1 MPNLPIAQLPSAS
14 VLTGSDV
21 FAVVQGGTTKQT
33 TFNSIYTGLTGSFV
47 TTSSF
52 NTYTSSVQS
61 YYLSAYHTASILLS
75 NVGTTYS
82 MSYSTTD
89 FSSGISIS
97 GSDKSKIKIEHNGI
111 YDIQF
116 SAQFDKSTS
125 SNAKNYIWL
134 AKNGANVPDS
144 TTAIVLFGGSNEEA
158 LAAWNFYVSAS
169 AGDYYQLLVA
179 STNNNTL
186 IQYDATP
193 SGSIPAVPSIIL
205 TVGRIA

>member
-205 TVGRIA
+205 TVGKIA

>member
-116 SAQFDKSTS
+116 SAQFDKTNS

-134 AKNGANVPDS
+134 AKNGVNVPDS
-144 TTAIVLFGGSNEEA
+144 EPVTPTLPVELVEYDLIKDLDVSIDDIVILPAE
-158 LAAWNFYVSAS
+158 
-169 AGDYYQLLVA
+169 
-179 STNNNTL
+179 
-186 IQYDATP
+186 DATP
-193 SGSIPAVPSIIL
+193 LCIDLIGD
-205 TVGRIA
+205 TVCGNTVDAISCTQ